1 MSLPNI
7 IQQINS
13 KVPITGNCKITGG
26 NFIIEG
32 GYNNLQLKTSSNN
45 TYTDIAFLHTDNI
58 RKGFIRS
65 VVGDY
70 NQELS
75 IQVVDV
81 VDGSTKY
88 YSSLILGYNKETNNS
103 YAKIGDANIITSA
116 GGTMTGNL
124 VFNGVANTG
133 LRCSN
138 NTSRLSM
145 LSSNTWDSSCIHLW
159 GCANDGNYPGC
170 VEIIPRIGTDNY
182 TVWRFTPEGELQKA
196 TNPIHYIVT
205 TYKGSNNWYRIWDDG
220 FIEQGGY
227 LKGTANNQSTTV
239 TLPKGFSNTT
249 YHIVTNFEY
258 TQQSGAYY
266 GYLCA
271 YSKTTTTFKTMLYKD
286 NTGYTTWYACGY

>member
-13 KVPITGNCKITGG
+13 KLPLSGGTLTGTLVSTTNCFSKGSSTNHMFEVYSGTSYTTGG
-26 NFIIEG
+26 YISLFGETYSTNPG
-32 GYNNLQLKTSSNN
+32 GFELIASSTDTGQKRLTGLTNGSLTWNGNN
-45 TYTDIAFLHTDNI
+45 
-58 RKGFIRS
+58 
-65 VVGDY
+65 V
-70 NQELS
+70 
-75 IQVVDV
+75 
-81 VDGSTKY
+81 
-88 YSSLILGYNKETNNS
+88 
-103 YAKIGDANIITSA
+103 ITSA
-116 GGTMTGNL
+116 GGTMTDNL

-138 NTSRLSM
+138 TSCLSM

-170 VEIIPRIGTDNY
+170 VEIIPRIGSDTY
-182 TVWRFTPEGELQKA
+182 TVWRFTPDGELQKA

-227 LKGTANNQSTTV
+227 LKGTANTQSTTV